1 MNRPDRRRA
10 LITGAT
16 RGIGRSL
23 ALQLAQS
30 GYLVIVNGL
39 RSPAIELVVEEIRTQ
54 GGEALGYCAD
64 VTDAAQVTAMM
75 KAIAEQT
82 GPIDVLIHNA
92 GNLQDRKCAQMTNEE
107 WLDVQN
113 VHLNGAFYCVREV
126 LPYMS
131 GRGGD
136 IVLMTSTAGLQGS
149 VGQVNYSAA
158 KAGMLGMVWTLAKE
172 LRGERIRVNGVAP
185 AALTGMT
192 RPVIEHLQAKYALRN
207 EPVPEYWNVGSSEE
221 VARFVDQLLK
231 QPDDHLTGEIF
242 GVNGTTVTL
251 WQKPVQQWT
260 TNDPALAFE
269 RWRQGGEGS
278 CLQWSR

>member
-1 MNRPDRRRA
+1 MNRPDRRIA

-23 ALQLAQS
+23 ALQLARS
-30 GYLVIVNGL
+30 GYLVAVNGL
-39 RSPAIELVVEEIRTQ
+39 RPSAIELVVEEIHTQ

-64 VTDAAQVTAMM
+64 VADAAQVTAMM
-75 KAIAEQT
+75 KAIAEEA
-82 GPIDVLIHNA
+82 GPVDVLIHNA
-92 GNLQDRKCAQMTNEE
+92 GHLQDGKCKQMTDEE
-107 WLDVQN
+107 WLSVLN
-113 VHLNGAFYCVREV
+113 VHLSGAFYCIRGV

-149 VGQVNYSAA
+149 KGQVNYSAA
-158 KAGMLGMVWTLAKE
+158 KAGMLGMVWTLAEE

-185 AALTGMT
+185 AALTDMT
-192 RPVIEHLQAKYALRN
+192 RPVIEHLQAKHALRN
-207 EPVPEYWNVGSSEE
+207 EPFPEFWNVGSSEE
-221 VARFVDQLLK
+221 VADFIDLLLK

-251 WQKPVQQWT
+251 WQKPVKQWT
-260 TNDPALAFE
+260 TNDPVLAFE
-269 RWRQGGEGS
+269 RWRSGGKG
-278 CLQWSR
+278 